1 MLKLKLAKCALYL
14 GNIWH
19 NRGNDHLEEMKRCYA
34 EMKDIGEEQFFL
46 NLRFCY
52 HRACCH
58 VSTCAVNACLK
69 VIDVLVPD

>member
-14 GNIWH
+14 GNKWH
-19 NRGNDHLEEMKRCYA
+19 NCGNDHLEELKRCYA
-34 EMKDIGEEQFFL
+34 EMKDIGEERFLL

-58 VSTCAVNACLK
+58 VSAYAVDVCLK
-69 VIDVLVPD
+69 VVDVLVPD